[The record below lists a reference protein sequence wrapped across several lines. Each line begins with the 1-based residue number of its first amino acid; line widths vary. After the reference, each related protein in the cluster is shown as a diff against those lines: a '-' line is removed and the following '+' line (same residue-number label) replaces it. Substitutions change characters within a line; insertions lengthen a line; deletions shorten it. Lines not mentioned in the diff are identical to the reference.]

1 MAHSAIEFEV
11 TEYSPAEAVTGALT
25 AGDGAFATG
34 PDPADGSVLVYKT
47 QPTIDDLQHAAKQ
60 LLPKPTSSDFA
71 QNVEDVIGT
80 SLKATV
86 KKGKKLN
93 ATQAAVWAGNVR
105 RLVREIARSGKATAR
120 AAGKKTASTGG
131 KAAFATRGRKGAGG
145 DNDPVNDLVG
155 THSNQQSPTIGIQ
168 IKPLAPGDADAYFAP
183 AQCAVFRNPAT
194 GSTVVNIN
202 GGLDT
207 IPTPPSGTA
216 TGTFTAYGLIGI
228 TTADGVESSRGKIYE
243 QLQYTSMVTT
253 GVVSLLCPPAR
264 ARVFKAGDIV
274 YVDRDATVK
283 LRRKPEVEVATYT
296 YKTGGDQVG
305 RFIEMCGPHGGIR
318 VKLDILMA

>member
-168 IKPLAPGDADAYFAP
+168 IKPLDPGDADAYFAP
-183 AQCAVFRNPAT
+183 AQCAVFRDTAT
-194 GSTVVNIN
+194 GNTVVNIN
-202 GGLDT
+202 GGLD
-207 IPTPPSGTA
+207 
-216 TGTFTAYGLIGI
+216 GTFSAYGLLGI

-264 ARVFKAGDIV
+264 ARAFKAGDIV
-274 YVDRDATVK
+274 YVDRSATVK

-296 YKTGGDQVG
+296 YKKGGDRVG